1 MTKSYFILYKKVDS
15 SIRVPLALESVT
27 KTKFE
32 GKSTMGKMN
41 TLKGNYTG
49 KVGQTV
55 GAKWK
60 NLSTE
65 RVYTK
70 PSNPNTEAQ
79 QTVRNGFKAI
89 NAFVALFADQIRY
102 KSALDTSGMSVR
114 NAIVKLNK
122 EMVATNGFTKA
133 DLLISKGGL
142 QKVSGETAV
151 QSAGAVT
158 VTWNK
163 PTATN
168 FTSASKI
175 VAVMVQE
182 SSGMVD
188 VVEADAIPEGATGSL
203 TSTLTF
209 DTSASADDIDVYV
222 YFLDKRGSNKVA
234 SASDYLSVAIA

>member
-1 MTKSYFILYKKVDS
+1 
-15 SIRVPLALESVT
+15 
-27 KTKFE
+27 
-32 GKSTMGKMN
+32 MGIMN

-55 GAKWK
+55 GSKWK

-65 RVYTK
+65 RVFTK

-79 QTVRNGFKAI
+79 QTVRTGFKDI

-122 EMVATNGFTKA
+122 AMVASGTFDKT

-142 QKVSGETAV
+142 QKVSSPAGTASGGV
-151 QSAGAVT
+151 AT
-158 VTWNK
+158 ITWTA

-168 FTSASKI
+168 FTSAAKL
-175 VAVMVQE
+175 VAVLVQAD
-182 SSGMVD
+182 SGMVE
-188 VVEADAIPEGATGSL
+188 VVEAAADAETVSG
-203 TSTLTF
+203 TLQF
-209 DTSASADDIDVYV
+209 SAGKVDAYV
-222 YFLDKRGSNKVA
+222 YFLDKRGSNKIA
-234 SASDYLSVAIA
+234 SISDYLEITVA